1 MRLVGRTAVVTG
13 GARGIGLAIAR
24 ELAAEGARV
33 HVLDVAAAD
42 EPAAAGGAITFHRV
56 DVANATAVAAVVQS
70 LARAGTGVVD
80 ILVNNAGVL
89 LAQGIDD
96 ARPDDWDR
104 VMRVNA
110 AAVLFVTQA
119 CRPAFALG
127 AAVVNIASTSAFVV
141 SGRQAIY
148 EASKAAVVML
158 TRSLAVELAP
168 DVRVNA
174 VAPGLIDTA
183 MTRGHFASPA
193 AFDARVREKVP
204 LGRAGQPDDI
214 ARAVVFLAGDESS
227 YMTGETLVVDGGW
240 LLP

>member
-1 MRLVGRTAVVTG
+1 MRLTNRTAIVTG

-24 ELAAEGARV
+24 ELAADGARV
-33 HVLDVAAAD
+33 HVLDIAAPEAP
-42 EPAAAGGAITFHRV
+42 EPAPGDITVHRV
-56 DVANATAVAAVVQS
+56 DVASAAAVASALRS
-70 LARAGTGVVD
+70 IAGPAAGID

-89 LAQGIDD
+89 LAQAIDD
-96 ARPDDWDR
+96 ASPDDWDR
-104 VMRVNA
+104 VMRINA

-119 CRPAFALG
+119 CLPVFTKG

-141 SGRQAIY
+141 SRRQAIY

-168 DVRVNA
+168 DIRVNA

-183 MTRGHFASPA
+183 MTRGHFVSPE

-204 LGRAGQPDDI
+204 LRRAGQPGDI
-214 ARAVVFLAGDESS
+214 ARAVVFLAGPESS
-227 YMTGETLVVDGGW
+227 FMTGETMVVDGGW